1 MHYLKMLQKVCTSW
15 TRKRMA
21 AKSLSVSEARK
32 QFSRLVAGVS
42 RGQAALRITQHGKAR
57 AALVGIKE
65 YEELFQKA
73 QAYERSKK
81 KSKPFTVRGS
91 LEICCS
97 SEQLIDEMRH
107 IRARWA
113 ESIQRSSEDLA
124 RVLARK

>member
-1 MHYLKMLQKVCTSW
+1 KNVTKSLYKLDE
-15 TRKRMA
+15 RKRMA
-21 AKSLSVSEARK
+21 VKSLSVSEARK

-65 YEELFQKA
+65 YEDLSQKA

-81 KSKPFTVRGS
+81 KTKPFTVRGS
-91 LEICCS
+91 LEIRCS
-97 SEQLIDEMRH
+97 SEQLIEEMRQ

-124 RVLARK
+124 RALSQR

>member
-1 MHYLKMLQKVCTSW
+1 
-15 TRKRMA
+15 MA

-32 QFSRLVAGVS
+32 QFSRLIDGVS

-65 YEELFQKA
+65 YEDLSQKA

-91 LEICCS
+91 LEIRCS
-97 SEQLIDEMRH
+97 SEQLIEEMRQ

-124 RVLARK
+124 RALSQR

>member
-1 MHYLKMLQKVCTSW
+1 MGD
-15 TRKRMA
+15 KR
-21 AKSLSVSEARK
+21 LSVSEARK
-32 QFSRLVAGVS
+32 QFSRLVDGVS
-42 RGQAALRITQHGKAR
+42 RGRAALRITQHGKAR

-65 YEELFQKA
+65 YEDLFQKA

-113 ESIQRSSEDLA
+113 EFIQRSSEDLA